1 VAIDCATL
9 SQSELLRPLNRS
21 YISAFRLP
29 FSITIIGQGSF
40 LLLPLTCWLK
50 TMFLVNSRTDRFY
63 ASSLASRF
71 EEELILAN
79 VLSLFAEFLKRI
91 SALTFVFSTCSLVSD
106 WYSFPPPPLF
116 FQGGA
121 SSPSEKDLKRFFLI
135 PPLWGFSLFPSSFL
149 PFQDFDLETVFLL
162 LKLSVNQFFFDF

>member
-9 SQSELLRPLNRS
+9 SQSELLRPFKRS
-21 YISAFRLP
+21 YTLAFRLLL
-29 FSITIIGQGSF
+29 SITFIGQGSF

-106 WYSFPPPPLF
+106 WYSFPPPLYF
-116 FQGGA
+116 SRGGLLPFREGFKEIFPD
-121 SSPSEKDLKRFFLI
+121 SP
-135 PPLWGFSLFPSSFL
+135 PMGVFSLSLIVSSFSG
-149 PFQDFDLETVFLL
+149 F
-162 LKLSVNQFFFDF
+162 

>member
-40 LLLPLTCWLK
+40 LLLPLSCWLK

-63 ASSLASRF
+63 ASLRALRSGL
-71 EEELILAN
+71 ELILAN

-106 WYSFPPPPLF
+106 WYSFSPPLRGPPLS
-116 FQGGA
+116 QGDIKRLFLILL
-121 SSPSEKDLKRFFLI
+121 SFSHRFFL
-135 PPLWGFSLFPSSFL
+135 FR
-149 PFQDFDLETVFLL
+149 V
-162 LKLSVNQFFFDF
+162 